1 VIDLFEQINSEDPN
15 FPDPEGRFVSSRDA
29 LGLEQRVATLYD
41 LGQQYI
47 SAGEWQQ
54 ALECFGEVERLK
66 SNCRETKALLEQAR
80 QQDTADTKSP
90 SPYCCQTT
98 NTDGLRLRTML
109 DGNGDRR
116 VELTRV

>member
-15 FPDPEGRFVSSRDA
+15 FPDPEGLLVSSRDA

-54 ALECFGEVERLK
+54 VLECFEEVEWLK
-66 SNCRETKALLEQAR
+66 SNSRETKALLEQAR

-90 SPYCCQTT
+90 SPYSCQTT
-98 NTDGLRLRTML
+98 NADGFRFRVLLTES
-109 DGNGDRR
+109 GIQR
-116 VELTRV
+116 VELV